1 MVAPRDY
8 MDLGSPGKK
17 GTRMLV
23 VAAGE
28 EEEEGIGG
36 GDTPPEHIRLHFSFR
51 LATFDPP
58 IPCPHC
64 LSLRSG
70 PLPTAC
76 DTVERP

>member
-1 MVAPRDY
+1 
-8 MDLGSPGKK
+8 
-17 GTRMLV
+17 MLV

-36 GDTPPEHIRLHFSFR
+36 GGTPPEHIRLHFSFR

-58 IPCPHC
+58 IPCP
-64 LSLRSG
+64 LTVYLSG
-70 PLPTAC
+70 PLPSAC